1 MYASIQSKFIGV
13 GSKGIEGTDI
23 NFEKRKDCKNPMKAS
38 KTPNKMLNLI
48 LGWFREK
55 PLWLML
61 RAYPNA
67 NKTSQK

>member
-1 MYASIQSKFIGV
+1 LEWDQKELKEQTTS
-13 GSKGIEGTDI
+13 
-23 NFEKRKDCKNPMKAS
+23 RKDCKNPMKAS

-61 RAYPNA
+61 RACPNA
-67 NKTSQK
+67 NKTSRK